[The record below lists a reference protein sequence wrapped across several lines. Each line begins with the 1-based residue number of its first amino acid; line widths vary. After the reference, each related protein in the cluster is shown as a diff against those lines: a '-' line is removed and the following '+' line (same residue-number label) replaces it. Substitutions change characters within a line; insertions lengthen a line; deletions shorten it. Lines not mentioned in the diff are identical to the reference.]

1 VLQGQ
6 SSLWARA
13 SSQTCPPSSTMSQ
26 KIKEGVFVWV
36 KDKAIAGTDFFA
48 KGRVVTVSGNKVTVE
63 TSSAVKTQVRTSSMT
78 SR

>member
-1 VLQGQ
+1 
-6 SSLWARA
+6 
-13 SSQTCPPSSTMSQ
+13 MSQ